1 MTATS
6 QAPAL
11 AIGEPREGRAGA
23 QALAVRALAAL
34 ARSIVTGWRYLCT
47 IVALVRLGLLWRAF
61 CAATGLAI
69 QRTRIDQ
76 YGHGLRVTVHAVPKL
91 DRYRVSE
98 HGWTM
103 RVRLRPGQHLGQ
115 YTEAAIPLRHTARV
129 QAAKALEL
137 ADQPGF
143 LELRILRR
151 DPLVRVTERPR
162 QLQPG
167 RLVCGATETG
177 DPMILDFQA
186 HPHYLLCG
194 ATGSGKSMTL
204 ADLQAAIAPTD
215 AAMVFWD
222 LKFGIEA
229 EAWRARYTE
238 VATTQPDVLASCGRV
253 LWLAEQRAAMLRAL
267 GVRNVAEADA
277 AGVHLRRV
285 YVLVDEVAELALDH
299 DAERTAEKILRE
311 LLRIVQLVRAM
322 GIHVILC
329 GQRFGSDLG
338 KNITSIRA
346 QVSGRVCLAVND
358 PQTAEMVLGGLAP
371 EDQRRALTLARPGM
385 AIVQDGQDWHYARCS
400 YLTTIEIRALAAAH
414 AERRIGWDDLIL
426 ADRAA
431 LDAHPRQETPRKE
444 TPR

>member
-1 MTATS
+1 MNPTVIEMDRTATT
-6 QAPAL
+6 
-11 AIGEPREGRAGA
+11 EEGPDYWAVIRTVGIRAGS
-23 QALAVRALAAL
+23 ALVRGTITA
-34 ARSIVTGWRYLCT
+34 WRYLCT
-47 IVALVRLGLLWRAF
+47 LLTLARLGLLWKAF

-69 QRTRIDQ
+69 QRTQTDQ
-76 YGHGLRVTVHAVPKL
+76 YGTRLHTTVHAVPRL
-91 DRYRVSE
+91 DRYRVNA

-129 QAAKALEL
+129 QAVKAIEL
-137 ADQPGF
+137 PEQPGF

-162 QLQPG
+162 EVEAG
-167 RLVCGATETG
+167 RLAVGATETG
-177 DPMILDFQA
+177 DPMVLDFTE
-186 HPHYLLCG
+186 HPHYQLIG
-194 ATGSGKSMTL
+194 ATGSGKSML
-204 ADLQAAIAPTD
+204 LSCVQAAIAPTD
-215 AAMVFWD
+215 GVLVFWD

-238 VATTQPDVLASCGRV
+238 VATTQREVLASCGRV
-253 LWLAEQRAAMLRAL
+253 LALAEQRAAILRRL

-285 YVLVDEVAELALDH
+285 YVLVDEVAELAHDH
-299 DAERTAEKILRE
+299 RTEKIADQLLRE

-346 QVSGRVCLAVND
+346 QVSGRVCLQVND
-358 PQTAEMVLGGLAP
+358 PQTAEMVLGGLAS
-371 EDQRRALTLARPGM
+371 EDQKRALTLIRPGM
-385 AIVQDGQDWHYARCS
+385 AIVQDGQQWHYARCS
-400 YLTTIEIRALAAAH
+400 YLTTVEIRALAATH
-414 AERRIGWDDLIL
+414 ADKRIGWDEL
-426 ADRAA
+426 AADDELAA
-431 LDAHPRQETPRKE
+431 AIHYRQETSR
-444 TPR
+444 